1 MEISRKRFVAVV
13 LMVAVA
19 SALGTYVVMDY
30 SWTQSL
36 HHNPTLKANVFII
49 FETAS
54 GKDEFA
60 TGNVITN
67 IGENYTRCAFSRGG
81 TWSKVEYISIGNAT
95 ASASLTQLTTEYDRK
110 QGTIAEWVNNGDY
123 AFNVTYKWTFS
134 STVTLNCAGAH
145 WGSSGDGNLYA
156 VANFPS
162 GAQTFNSGDN
172 CTVKWVF
179 TYDAN

>member
-19 SALGTYVVMDY
+19 SALGTYIVMDY

-49 FETAS
+49 FETAN
-54 GKDEFA
+54 GQDEFA
-60 TGNVITN
+60 AGNAITN

-110 QGTIAEWVNNGDY
+110 QGTIAE
-123 AFNVTYKWTFS
+123 
-134 STVTLNCAGAH
+134 
-145 WGSSGDGNLYA
+145 
-156 VANFPS
+156 
-162 GAQTFNSGDN
+162 
-172 CTVKWVF
+172 
-179 TYDAN
+179 